1 MSLKQ
6 QLLDNNY
13 VVIDN
18 FISKERA
25 KYLSDWLENEKIN
38 NRLAQDSRFVLGLYA
53 RACLDAIPFV
63 ELLCEKI
70 NEVSSLIEEQVLPTY
85 TYCILYEN
93 NSALIRHK
101 DRPACEISVT
111 VMIGSDKTPWPIFM
125 DGTEINMEPG
135 DAAIYLG
142 CEIEH
147 WREEFKGDWHAQ
159 TFLHYVDANGE
170 YKEWAK
176 DKRPIYGMH
185 FQVKD

>member
-38 NRLAQDSRFVLGLYA
+38 NRLAQDSRFISGLYA

-111 VMIGSDKTPWPIFM
+111 IHLNSDAKWNLGIKKPNGDEAKI
-125 DGTEINMEPG
+125 DLNVG
-135 DAAIYLG
+135 DAVLYLG
-142 CEIEH
+142 CTTEH
-147 WREEFKGDWHAQ
+147 WREGSYQGKNYHQAM
-159 TFLHYVDANGE
+159 LHYVKSNGQNA
-170 YKEWAK
+170 WAFF
-176 DKRPIYGMH
+176 DK
-185 FQVKD
+185 KK